1 MLKKIFILTLFL
13 ILTSCGYKAIH
24 SKKSFANYEFSIQ
37 ELSFVGDR
45 EVNLKIKEILSNYTL
60 SEKNKDF
67 VLKISSNVKKVT
79 LAKNIAGDPTT
90 FKSTIIINVEA
101 LLENNYRNKIQIVE
115 NFTYSNIDNKFDL
128 KRYEKEI
135 KSNLAETATEKLIF
149 KLSNI
154 K

>member
-1 MLKKIFILTLFL
+1 M
-13 ILTSCGYKAIH
+13 
-24 SKKSFANYEFSIQ
+24 
-37 ELSFVGDR
+37 SFVGDR

-101 LLENNYRNKIQIVE
+101 VLENNYRNKIKIVE